1 MKFLA
6 LWVLLTVGGALAQ
19 RLSAQTTQTYE
30 VTANLDVADLL
41 FIRAG
46 TLQWHHPGS
55 GAAVGRHSG
64 ANLPT
69 TITTVFNGSVV
80 MSNVNWVPE
89 WPQPPPNEIRFDA
102 YSSTLSNVAPILP
115 AGDMVVAVSVVSGR
129 GSVSIT
135 QLPSPTNDFTLIVR
149 FADGASGSAYLTV
162 RITVEFVP
170 LLIRADQSGHVELSW
185 PTDSPPYQLESRL
198 PVSSWNDI
206 TNEAA
211 VSGTDFQVRLE
222 ASDPQ
227 RFFRLRKL

>member
-1 MKFLA
+1 MKLLA
-6 LWVLLTVGGALAQ
+6 LWVVLIVGGVLDQ

-30 VTANLDVADLL
+30 VTANIDVGDLL
-41 FIRAG
+41 LIRAN

-64 ANLPT
+64 GNLPT
-69 TITTVFNGSVV
+69 TITTAFNGSVV

-115 AGDMVVAVSVVSGR
+115 AGDMAVGVSVVSGR

-162 RITVEFVP
+162 RVTVQFVP
-170 LLIRADQSGHVELSW
+170 LLIRAGQPGHVEVSW
-185 PTDSPPYQLESRL
+185 TTNSPPYQLESRL
-198 PVSSWNDI
+198 SSSSWNDI
-206 TNEAA
+206 TNEPA
-211 VSGTDFQVRLE
+211 VSGTDFQIQVE